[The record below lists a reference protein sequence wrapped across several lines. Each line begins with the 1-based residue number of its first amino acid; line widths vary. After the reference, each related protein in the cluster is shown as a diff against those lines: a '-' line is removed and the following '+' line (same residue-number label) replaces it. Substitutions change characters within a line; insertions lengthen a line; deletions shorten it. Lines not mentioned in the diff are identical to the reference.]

1 MRANRF
7 RCSGVALFV
16 ASSLAALAQPSPP
29 TARIDN
35 FRETFHGQEL
45 VDPYHW
51 LEDSSSSETRKWIDA
66 ENVYAHTLL
75 NAPSVRGEIS
85 SRLTEMM
92 HHDRIGVPLYRNGY
106 YYFSKRGAEQDLWS
120 YYRRKQADG
129 KDELLLDPHVISPGA
144 GTSITEFDVS
154 DDGDLVAYGVRLGGQ
169 DETDL
174 RILDVRGHRD
184 LSDRFPRAL
193 YRGFAFKKDRS
204 GFYYVV
210 GSRDAGQRVRY
221 HVLGA
226 DIAEDVEIFGHGF
239 GADTWIEPRVSED
252 GRYLLILVQ
261 RGWAQGDIY
270 IQNLEKGSAIQPLVK
285 GLDGKFEP
293 SFSGNFLFVQTDW

>member
-7 RCSGVALFV
+7 RCSGVALVV
-16 ASSLAALAQPSPP
+16 ASSLVVLAQPSPP
-29 TARIDN
+29 TARTDN

-66 ENVYAHTLL
+66 QNVYAHTLL

-120 YYRRKQADG
+120 YYRRKQAGG
-129 KDELLLDPHVISPGA
+129 KDELLLDPHVISPES

-154 DDGDLVAYGVRLGGQ
+154 DDGDLVAYGVRQGGQ

-174 RILDVRGHRD
+174 RILNVRGHRD

-221 HVLGA
+221 HGLGT
-226 DIAEDVEIFGHGF
+226 DIA
-239 GADTWIEPRVSED
+239 
-252 GRYLLILVQ
+252 
-261 RGWAQGDIY
+261 
-270 IQNLEKGSAIQPLVK
+270 
-285 GLDGKFEP
+285 
-293 SFSGNFLFVQTDW
+293 